1 MDPFA
6 SKVYRMRCEATYQND
21 ESKATTAKL
30 FGNSGKLVKEIS
42 YVTKSFKG
50 YGKCGEQVT
59 KHHRFVVT
67 QSDEKVRKLMRKPT
81 YIGVTSLVDEMDD
94 ECAMEV
100 EMRKKKVIDSK
111 PIHYN
116 IAILQWSKLLFLRY
130 PFYVIICV

>member
-1 MDPFA
+1 MIFDVRQLI
-6 SKVYRMRCEATYQND
+6 KRMNRNQQLPSC
-21 ESKATTAKL
+21 
-30 FGNSGKLVKEIS
+30 LVIQVS
-42 YVTKSFKG
+42 NYFKILLSNQFIA

-67 QSDEKVRKLMRKPT
+67 QSDDQVSKLMRKPT
-81 YIGVTSLVDEMDD
+81 FIGVTSLVDEEDD

-100 EMRKKKVIDSK
+100 EMRKKRVIDSK

-130 PFYVIICV
+130 NFLQRLCITNY

>member
-1 MDPFA
+1 MTNP
-6 SKVYRMRCEATYQND
+6 KRQLPNC
-21 ESKATTAKL
+21 
-30 FGNSGKLVKEIS
+30 LVIAVS
-42 YVTKSFKG
+42 FFFQFHVSKSFIG

-130 PFYVIICV
+130 PFNVIICV